1 MAERK
6 NSSRST
12 TNKSSGTTGNTG
24 RSKSSTGTK
33 SAGRSKKALEEQ
45 RLREEALQ
53 KSLRTRR
60 ITSVVLLA
68 AGIFLTLLSFIPGSE
83 GWRALYNVLHGLFG
97 FAAYAL
103 GPVMIYM
110 AVVISAR
117 QPKNTIAV
125 TVFKA
130 SFLMLL
136 VCAASEIIGIG
147 KVNGDNFGEVVKN
160 LYANG
165 KDFKGGGFF
174 ALVLGVPLLFLGRMG
189 ALAIIIIMLLGFVLL
204 MIDMPI
210 DELFKKI
217 GGSVKKAG
225 ENAAEKRVIRREEAA
240 IVNEEYRRIQQEK
253 RAAKQQRDREISAV
267 REQEKQARHQAEAE
281 TRRRKLEEMKA
292 VYNSVDEI
300 GDIPTVKPAEK
311 PLIEET
317 ASPAKT
323 EVQPKSERP
332 PEKTEQRSEPPV
344 LSRTSDISILG
355 EKPQAQEIAEQK
367 KETRDY
373 QQALRKYMEKRHPI
387 MRDNEPANEEKY
399 EADIDLVPIVDA
411 LDKLNAEKGPAR
423 VSRIVDA
430 PKSEITNSD
439 KLSRENESFDISDID
454 EAELSFDPDDITE
467 PDAPKPSESRLLL
480 DPPSAGGSD
489 NEKKIIPFEELH
501 TFTQVEAPMRSD
513 VYRLPPVTLLNE
525 AKKPVP
531 QADIQHEIR
540 KNADKLVE
548 TLKSF
553 GVQTT
558 YLGASRGPSVT
569 RYELQPA
576 PGVKISKIVNLSDDL
591 ALNLAVSGVR
601 VAPVPNKAAVG
612 IEIPNKIKDTVFFR
626 ELVDTAEYRKTF
638 DKKLDTVL
646 GKNISGETVHCNVSK
661 MPHLLIAGTTGSG
674 KSVCVN
680 TIIMSILMKS
690 TPDDV
695 RLIMVDPKQV
705 EFMMYNGIPHLL
717 IPVVT
722 DPKKAAGALAWAVT
736 EMEKR
741 YTLFSENNVRNI
753 DGYNDL
759 CGNDDELARMPH
771 IVIFIDELA
780 DLMMASPKDV
790 EDSIVRLAQ
799 KARAAGMHLVIAT
812 QKPTVQVVTG
822 LIKGNIPSRIALMVA
837 SQIDSRVI
845 LDASGA
851 EKLLGNG
858 DMLYMP
864 VGSPKPVRLQGA
876 YVSDDEVERVT
887 QFITQSFK
895 AEYDESIM
903 AEIERQAERVSNG
916 DKGVGA
922 ENPDD
927 DGDVD
932 EKLEEAIEFVV
943 SAGQAST
950 SVLQRHLK
958 LGYGRAARL
967 IDTMEKMGVVG
978 PYAGSKPRA
987 VLMTKQEWYERKL
1000 RQEK

>member
-12 TNKSSGTTGNTG
+12 TNKSSRTTGNTG
-24 RSKSSTGTK
+24 RSKSSTAAK
-33 SAGRSKKALEEQ
+33 STGRSKKAMEEQ

-53 KSLRTRR
+53 RNLRNRR
-60 ITSVVLLA
+60 ITSVILLA
-68 AGIFLTLLSFIPGSE
+68 VGLFMTLLAIIPGSE
-83 GWRALYNVLHGLFG
+83 GWNALYNVLHGLFG

-110 AVVISAR
+110 AVVISAK

-125 TVFKA
+125 TIFKA
-130 SFLMLL
+130 SFLLLL
-136 VCAASEIIGIG
+136 VCAGAEIIGIG
-147 KVNGDNFGEVVKN
+147 KVNGENFGEVVKN
-160 LYANG
+160 LYVNG

-174 ALVLGVPLLFLGRMG
+174 ALILGVPLLFLGRMG
-189 ALAIIIIMLLGFVLL
+189 ALAMVIIMLLGFVLL

-217 GGSVKKAG
+217 GNSVKKAG
-225 ENAAEKRVIRREEAA
+225 ANAAEKRDIRREESA
-240 IVNEEYRRIQQEK
+240 IANEEYRRMQQEK
-253 RAAKQQRDREISAV
+253 RAAKQQRDREIAAI
-267 REQEKQARHQAEAE
+267 REKEKQARHNADVEA
-281 TRRRKLEEMKA
+281 RRKKLEEMKA
-292 VYNSVDEI
+292 VYNSVD
-300 GDIPTVKPAEK
+300 DINNVSAEK
-311 PLIEET
+311 PVENGEHEKKVQ
-317 ASPAKT
+317 PAKIDSSA
-323 EVQPKSERP
+323 K
-332 PEKTEQRSEPPV
+332 PEKAEERSDSPV
-344 LSRTSDISILG
+344 LSRTSEINILG
-355 EKPQAQEIAEQK
+355 QKPQPQEIVEQK
-367 KETRDY
+367 QETRDY
-373 QQALRKYMEKRHPI
+373 QQALKKYMEKRHPI
-387 MRDNEPANEEKY
+387 MRDEEPVNEEKY

-423 VSRIVDA
+423 VSKIVDA

-439 KLSRENESFDISDID
+439 KLSMEKEFADISEID
-454 EAELSFDPDDITE
+454 EAELSFDPEDIAE
-467 PDAPKPSESRLLL
+467 PAEPKPTESKLLL
-480 DPPSAGGSD
+480 DPPSAGKID
-489 NEKKIIPFEELH
+489 NEKEILPFEELH
-501 TFTQVEAPMRSD
+501 SFTQVELPVQSD
-513 VYRLPPVTLLNE
+513 VYRLPPMSLLNE

-531 QADIQHEIR
+531 QADIEQEIR
-540 KNADKLVE
+540 RNADKLVE

-553 GVQTT
+553 GVSTT

-576 PGVKISKIVNLSDDL
+576 PGVKISKIVNLSDDV

-601 VAPVPNKAAVG
+601 VAPVPDKAAVG
-612 IEIPNKIKDTVFFR
+612 IEIPNKVKDTVFFR
-626 ELVDTAEYRKTF
+626 ELVDTTEFSKTF

-646 GKNISGETVHCNVSK
+646 GKDISGTTIHCNVSK

-680 TIIMSILMKS
+680 SIIMSILMKS

-759 CGNDDELARMPH
+759 CKNNAELARMPH

-837 SQIDSRVI
+837 SQVDSRVI
-845 LDASGA
+845 LDAAGA

-864 VGSPKPVRLQGA
+864 VGSPKPIRLQGC

-887 QFITQSFK
+887 QFITQAFK

-916 DKGVGA
+916 DKGVGT
-922 ENPDD
+922 EDSED

-932 EKLEEAIEFVV
+932 EKLDEAIEFVV

-967 IDTMEKMGVVG
+967 IDTMEKMGIVG

-1000 RQEK
+1000 RQE

>member
-12 TNKSSGTTGNTG
+12 TSRSSRTTGNTG
-24 RSKSSTGTK
+24 RSKSSAAAK
-33 SAGRSKKALEEQ
+33 STGRSKKALEEQ

-53 KSLRTRR
+53 RNLRNRR

-68 AGIFLTLLSFIPGSE
+68 VGLVVTLLSIIPGSE
-83 GWRALYNVLHGLFG
+83 GWNALYSVLHGLFG

-110 AVVISAR
+110 AVVISAK

-125 TVFKA
+125 TIFKA

-136 VCAASEIIGIG
+136 VCAGAEIIGVG
-147 KVNGDNFGEVVKN
+147 KVNGENFGEVVKN
-160 LYANG
+160 LYVNG
-165 KDFKGGGFF
+165 RDFKGGGFF
-174 ALVLGVPLLFLGRMG
+174 ALILGVPLLFLGRMG
-189 ALAIIIIMLLGFVLL
+189 ALAMVIIMLLGFVLL
-204 MIDMPI
+204 MIDTPI
-210 DELFKKI
+210 DEIFKRI
-217 GGSVKKAG
+217 GNSVKKAG
-225 ENAAEKRVIRREEAA
+225 SNVAEKRDIRREESA
-240 IVNEEYRRIQQEK
+240 IANEEYRRIQQEK
-253 RAAKQQRDREISAV
+253 RAAKQQRDREIAV
-267 REQEKQARHQAEAE
+267 IREQEKQARHSADVEA
-281 TRRRKLEEMKA
+281 RRKKLEEMKA
-292 VYNSVDEI
+292 VYNSVD
-300 GDIPTVKPAEK
+300 DLSDVSARNTVEK
-311 PLIEET
+311 GEPEKT
-317 ASPAKT
+317 TQPAKT
-323 EVQPKSERP
+323 EAPAN
-332 PEKTEQRSEPPV
+332 PEKTEERSDSAV
-344 LSRTSDISILG
+344 LSRAREINILG
-355 EKPQAQEIAEQK
+355 QKPIPQEIVEQK
-367 KETRDY
+367 QETRDY
-373 QQALRKYMEKRHPI
+373 QRALKKYMEKRHPI
-387 MRDNEPANEEKY
+387 MRDEEPVSEEKY

-411 LDKLNAEKGPAR
+411 LDKLNEEKGPAR
-423 VSRIVDA
+423 VSKIVDA

-439 KLSRENESFDISDID
+439 KLSMEESVDISDID
-454 EAELSFDPDDITE
+454 EAELTLDPDDIAE
-467 PDAPKPSESRLLL
+467 PVEPKIIESKLLL
-480 DPPSAGGSD
+480 EPPSVGSSD
-489 NEKKIIPFEELH
+489 NDKEIVPFDKLH
-501 TFTQVEAPMRSD
+501 TFTQEKPQVQAD
-513 VYRLPPVTLLNE
+513 AYRLPPMSLLNE

-531 QADIQHEIR
+531 QADIELEIR
-540 KNADKLVE
+540 RNADKLLE

-553 GVQTT
+553 GVSTT

-576 PGVKISKIVNLSDDL
+576 PGVKISKIVNLADDL

-601 VAPVPNKAAVG
+601 VAPVPDKAAVG
-612 IEIPNKIKDTVFFR
+612 IEIPNKVKDTVFFR
-626 ELVDTAEYRKTF
+626 ELVDTPEFRKTF

-646 GKNISGETVHCNVSK
+646 GKDISGTTIHCNVSK

-759 CGNDDELARMPH
+759 CKNNDELARMPH

-837 SQIDSRVI
+837 SQVDSRVI
-845 LDASGA
+845 LDAAGA

-864 VGSPKPVRLQGA
+864 VGSPKPIRLQGC

-887 QFITQSFK
+887 QFITQVFK

-916 DKGVGA
+916 DKGVDA
-922 ENPDD
+922 DNSEDD
-927 DGDVD
+927 SEVD
-932 EKLEEAIEFVV
+932 EKLDEAIEFVV

-967 IDTMEKMGVVG
+967 IDTMEKMGIVG

-1000 RQEK
+1000 RQE

>member
-1 MAERK
+1 MAERRNPPRQATK
-6 NSSRST
+6 
-12 TNKSSGTTGNTG
+12 TG
-24 RSKSSTGTK
+24 RSAGSTGK
-33 SAGRSKKALEEQ
+33 SRSASSSKTTARSKKALEEQ

-53 KSLRTRR
+53 KSLHNRR
-60 ITSVVLLA
+60 IASVILFAVGLF
-68 AGIFLTLLSFIPGSE
+68 ITLLSLIPGSE
-83 GWRALYNVLHGLFG
+83 GWRALYNVMHGLWG

-103 GPVMIYM
+103 GPIMIYI
-110 AVVISAR
+110 ALVISAK
-117 QPKNTIAV
+117 QPKETIAV
-125 TVFKA
+125 TVFK
-130 SFLMLL
+130 FLFL
-136 VCAASEIIGIG
+136 VLILCAGVEIIAVG
-147 KVNGDNFGEVVKN
+147 KVNGANFGEVIKN
-160 LYANG
+160 LYING

-174 ALVLGVPLLFLGRMG
+174 ALFLGVPLLFLGRWG
-189 ALAIIIIMLLGFVLL
+189 ALAIIVIMLLGFVLL

-210 DELFKKI
+210 SELFGKVA
-217 GGSVKKAG
+217 GSVRQAG
-225 ENAAEKRVIRREEAA
+225 ENAAERRDIRREESA
-240 IVNEEYRRIQQEK
+240 IANEEYRRMQQEK
-253 RAAKQQRDREISAV
+253 RLAKQQRDREIADL
-267 REQEKQARHQAEAE
+267 REQQKQARHEAEAE
-281 TRRRKLEEMKA
+281 ARRKKLEEIKS
-292 VYNSVDEI
+292 VFNSVDLT
-300 GDIPTVKPAEK
+300 DKPSEQVRETERAVQPLKTETPAVSEK
-311 PLIEET
+311 PLT
-317 ASPAKT
+317 
-323 EVQPKSERP
+323 SERP
-332 PEKTEQRSEPPV
+332 VLGSSSEIK
-344 LSRTSDISILG
+344 LLG
-355 EKPQAQEIAEQK
+355 ENKSKEIADQK
-367 KETRDY
+367 QETRDY

-387 MRDNEPANEEKY
+387 MRDDPPKKPNDY

-423 VSRIVDA
+423 VSKIIDA
-430 PKSEITNSD
+430 PKADITNSD
-439 KLSRENESFDISDID
+439 QLSKEPEDISETE
-454 EAELSFDPDDITE
+454 EAELSFDPEDISEPSEPLEPRIPAEPPAPNDKEDDIV
-467 PDAPKPSESRLLL
+467 
-480 DPPSAGGSD
+480 
-489 NEKKIIPFEELH
+489 PFGDIH
-501 TFTQVEAPMRSD
+501 SFTQIEYPTDAREN
-513 VYRLPPVTLLNE
+513 VYKLPPVTLLNE

-531 QADIQHEIR
+531 QADIEQEIR
-540 KNADKLVE
+540 RNADKLVE

-576 PGVKISKIVNLSDDL
+576 PGVKISKIANLADDV

-601 VAPVPNKAAVG
+601 IAPVPDKAAVG
-612 IEIPNKIKDTVFFR
+612 IEIPNKVKDTVFFR
-626 ELVDTAEYRKTF
+626 ELVDTPEFRKTF

-690 TPDDV
+690 TPDEV

-753 DGYNDL
+753 DGYNDVAA
-759 CGNDDELARMPH
+759 NDAEMPRMPH

-864 VGSPKPVRLQGA
+864 VGSPKPVRLQGCF
-876 YVSDDEVERVT
+876 VSDDEVERVT

-895 AEYDESIM
+895 AEYDEGIM
-903 AEIERQAERVSNG
+903 AEIERQAERVSG
-916 DKGVGA
+916 DKGA
-922 ENPDD
+922 DLEDSE
-927 DGDVD
+927 DGDEKD

-943 SAGQAST
+943 TAGQAST
-950 SVLQRHLK
+950 SALQRHLK

-967 IDTMEKMGVVG
+967 IDNMEKMGVVG
-978 PYAGSKPRA
+978 PYEGSKPRA

-1000 RQEK
+1000 RQN

>member
-12 TNKSSGTTGNTG
+12 TKTGRTTGSTG
-24 RSKSSTGTK
+24 RSKSASTTK
-33 SAGRSKKALEEQ
+33 STARSKKALEEQ

-53 KSLRTRR
+53 KSLRNRR
-60 ITSVVLLA
+60 IASIILLA
-68 AGIFLTLLSFIPGSE
+68 LGAFFTLLAIVPGSE
-83 GWRALYNVLHGLFG
+83 GWRALYNVMHGLFG

-103 GPVMIYM
+103 GPIMIYT
-110 AVVISAR
+110 AVVLSAK

-125 TVFKA
+125 TIFKF
-130 SFLMLL
+130 SFLLL
-136 VCAASEIIGIG
+136 LLCAGVEIVAVG
-147 KVNGDNFGEVVKN
+147 KVNGENFGEVVKN
-160 LYANG
+160 LYENG
-165 KDFKGGGFF
+165 RDFKGGGFF
-174 ALVLGVPLLFLGRMG
+174 ALFLGVPLLFLGRMG
-189 ALAIIIIMLLGFVLL
+189 ALAIVIIMLLGFILL
-204 MIDMPI
+204 MIDTPI
-210 DELFKKI
+210 DELFRKI

-225 ENAAEKRVIRREEAA
+225 ANAAEKREIRREESALA
-240 IVNEEYRRIQQEK
+240 NEEYRRIQQEK
-253 RAAKQQRDREISAV
+253 REAKLKREREMAEL
-267 REQEKQARHQAEAE
+267 REQERQARHSANVEAK
-281 TRRRKLEEMKA
+281 RMKLEEMKA
-292 VYNSVDEI
+292 VFNSVDLPEEVPEKKTEVNPAENVQSVKPEAPKAPEKSQETD
-300 GDIPTVKPAEK
+300 GPVLSHNSDIKVLGTDKPAE
-311 PLIEET
+311 I
-317 ASPAKT
+317 
-323 EVQPKSERP
+323 
-332 PEKTEQRSEPPV
+332 TEQ
-344 LSRTSDISILG
+344 
-355 EKPQAQEIAEQK
+355 KQES
-367 KETRDY
+367 RDY

-387 MRDNEPANEEKY
+387 MRDDPPKREDAY

-411 LDKLNAEKGPAR
+411 LDKLNAEKSPAR
-423 VSRIVDA
+423 VSKIINA
-430 PKSEITNSD
+430 PKSDVTTSD
-439 KLSRENESFDISDID
+439 ILNKESENISDTD
-454 EAELSFDPDDITE
+454 EAELSFDIDDIVEQSKSAST
-467 PDAPKPSESRLLL
+467 SGMLLE
-480 DPPSAGGSD
+480 PPSASD
-489 NEKKIIPFEELH
+489 NSDKDIVPFEDLH
-501 TFTQVEAPMRSD
+501 TFTQVEAPQYELSD
-513 VYRLPPVTLLNE
+513 VYTLPPMSLLNE

-531 QADIQHEIR
+531 QADIESEIR

-576 PGVKISKIVNLSDDL
+576 PGVKISKIANLADDV

-601 VAPVPNKAAVG
+601 IAPVPDKAAVG

-626 ELVDTAEYRKTF
+626 ELVDTTEFKKTF

-680 TIIMSILMKS
+680 SIIMSILMKS

-759 CGNDDELARMPH
+759 CKNDDELAHMPH

-837 SQIDSRVI
+837 SQVDSRVI

-864 VGSPKPVRLQGA
+864 VGSPKPVRLQGC

-887 QFITQSFK
+887 QFITQTFK
-895 AEYDESIM
+895 AEYDEGIM
-903 AEIERQAERVSNG
+903 AEIERQAERVNG
-916 DKGVGA
+916 ADK
-922 ENPDD
+922 DD
-927 DGDVD
+927 DEEGYDDDERD
-932 EKLEEAIEFVV
+932 EKLDEAIEFVV

-950 SVLQRHLK
+950 SALQRRLK

-978 PYAGSKPRA
+978 PYEGSKPRA

-1000 RQEK
+1000 RD

>member
-12 TNKSSGTTGNTG
+12 TNKSSRTTGNTG
-24 RSKSSTGTK
+24 RSRSSTAAK
-33 SAGRSKKALEEQ
+33 STGRSKKALEEQ

-53 KSLRTRR
+53 KNLRNRR

-68 AGIFLTLLSFIPGSE
+68 VGLVITLLAIIPGSE
-83 GWRALYNVLHGLFG
+83 GWNALYKVLHGLFG
-97 FAAYAL
+97 FASYAL

-110 AVVISAR
+110 AVVISAK

-125 TVFKA
+125 TIFKA

-136 VCAASEIIGIG
+136 VCAAAEIIGIG
-147 KVNGDNFGEVVKN
+147 KVNGENFGEVVKN
-160 LYANG
+160 LYVNG
-165 KDFKGGGFF
+165 RDFKGGGFF
-174 ALVLGVPLLFLGRMG
+174 ALILGVPLLFLGRMG
-189 ALAIIIIMLLGFVLL
+189 ALAMVIIMLLGFVLL
-204 MIDMPI
+204 MVDIPI

-217 GGSVKKAG
+217 GSSVKKAG
-225 ENAAEKRVIRREEAA
+225 TNAAEKRDIRREESA
-240 IVNEEYRRIQQEK
+240 IANEEYRRMQQEK
-253 RAAKQQRDREISAV
+253 RAAKQQRDREIAAI
-267 REQEKQARHQAEAE
+267 REQEKQARHNADVEA
-281 TRRRKLEEMKA
+281 RRKKLEEMKA
-292 VYNSVDEI
+292 VYNSVD
-300 GDIPTVKPAEK
+300 DINNISDEK
-311 PLIEET
+311 P
-317 ASPAKT
+317 
-323 EVQPKSERP
+323 VERGE
-332 PEKTEQRSEPPV
+332 PEKTVQSAKVESPVKPEKSEELKDSPV
-344 LSRTSDISILG
+344 LSRTSEINILG
-355 EKPQAQEIAEQK
+355 QKPQPQEIVEQK
-367 KETRDY
+367 QETRDY

-387 MRDNEPANEEKY
+387 MRDEESVSDEKY

-423 VSRIVDA
+423 VSKIVDA

-439 KLSRENESFDISDID
+439 KLSMEKESADISEID
-454 EAELSFDPDDITE
+454 EAELSFDPEDIAE
-467 PDAPKPSESRLLL
+467 PAEPKPTESKLLL
-480 DPPSAGGSD
+480 DPPSAGSTD
-489 NEKKIIPFEELH
+489 NEKEIVPFEELH
-501 TFTQVEAPMRSD
+501 TFTQVEMPVQSD
-513 VYRLPPVTLLNE
+513 VYRLPPMSLLNE

-531 QADIQHEIR
+531 QADIEQEIR
-540 KNADKLVE
+540 RNADKLVE

-553 GVQTT
+553 GVSTT

-576 PGVKISKIVNLSDDL
+576 PGVKISKIVNLSDDV

-601 VAPVPNKAAVG
+601 VAPVPDKAAVG
-612 IEIPNKIKDTVFFR
+612 IEIPNKVKDTVFFR
-626 ELVDTAEYRKTF
+626 ELVDTTEFSKTF

-646 GKNISGETVHCNVSK
+646 GKDISGATIHCNVSK

-680 TIIMSILMKS
+680 SIIMSILMKS

-759 CGNDDELARMPH
+759 CKNNTELARMPH

-837 SQIDSRVI
+837 SQVDSRVI
-845 LDASGA
+845 LDAAGA

-864 VGSPKPVRLQGA
+864 VGSPKPIRLQGC

-887 QFITQSFK
+887 QFITQAFK

-916 DKGVGA
+916 DKGVGT
-922 ENPDD
+922 EDSED

-932 EKLEEAIEFVV
+932 EKLDEAIEFVV

-967 IDTMEKMGVVG
+967 IDTMEKMGIVG

-1000 RQEK
+1000 RQE

>member
-12 TNKSSGTTGNTG
+12 NTSGRTSGNTG
-24 RSKSSTGTK
+24 RSISSTSTKSS
-33 SAGRSKKALEEQ
+33 GRSKKALEEQ

-53 KSLRTRR
+53 RSLRTRR

-68 AGIFLTLLSFIPGSE
+68 AGLFLTLLSIIPGSE

-110 AVVISAR
+110 AVVISAK

-130 SFLMLL
+130 CFLMLL

-147 KVNGDNFGEVVKN
+147 KVNGENFGEVVKN
-160 LYANG
+160 LYTNG
-165 KDFKGGGFF
+165 RDFKGGGFF
-174 ALVLGVPLLFLGRMG
+174 ALVLGVPLLFLGRGG
-189 ALAIIIIMLLGFVLL
+189 AFVIVIIMLLGFILL

-217 GGSVKKAG
+217 AGSVKKAG
-225 ENAAEKRVIRREEAA
+225 ENAAEKRVIRREESA
-240 IVNEEYRRIQQEK
+240 IANEEYRRLQQEK

-267 REQEKQARHQAEAE
+267 REQEKQARHQAEME
-281 TRRRKLEEMKA
+281 ERRRKLEEMKA

-300 GDIPTVKPAEK
+300 SDLPPVKTVEK
-311 PLIEET
+311 PKPEKT
-317 ASPAKT
+317 ASPAKA
-323 EVQPKSERP
+323 EAKAK
-332 PEKTEQRSEPPV
+332 PEKTEPPV
-344 LSRTSDISILG
+344 LSRTSEISILG
-355 EKPQAQEIAEQK
+355 EKPQAQEIADQK

-387 MRDNEPANEEKY
+387 MRDNEPVNEDKY

-423 VSRIVDA
+423 VSKIVDA
-430 PKSEITNSD
+430 PKSETTNSD
-439 KLSRENESFDISDID
+439 KLSMEKAPDISDID
-454 EAELSFDPDDITE
+454 EAELSFDPEDITE
-467 PDAPKPSESRLLL
+467 PDLPKPSESRLL
-480 DPPSAGGSD
+480 DPPSGGGD
-489 NEKKIIPFEELH
+489 NDKEIVPFEDLH
-501 TFTQVEAPMRSD
+501 SFTQTEAPVQSD
-513 VYRLPPVTLLNE
+513 VYRLPPMTLLNE

-531 QADIQHEIR
+531 QADIQQEIR

-553 GVQTT
+553 GVSTT

-601 VAPVPNKAAVG
+601 VAPVPDKAAVG
-612 IEIPNKIKDTVFFR
+612 IEIPNKVKDTVFFR
-626 ELVDTAEYRKTF
+626 ELVDTAEFSKTF

-690 TPDDV
+690 TPEDV

-759 CGNDDELARMPH
+759 SKNDPELARMPH

-822 LIKGNIPSRIALMVA
+822 LIKGNIPSRIALLVA
-837 SQIDSRVI
+837 SQVDSRVI
-845 LDASGA
+845 LDAAGA

-887 QFITQSFK
+887 QYITQSFK

-916 DKGVGA
+916 DKGGDKSA
-922 ENPDD
+922 DD
-927 DGDVD
+927 GDDGGDVD

-978 PYAGSKPRA
+978 PYAGSKPRT

>member
-1 MAERK
+1 MAERR
-6 NSSRST
+6 NSPRQATKTGRSTGSTGKSRST
-12 TNKSSGTTGNTG
+12 TS
-24 RSKSSTGTK
+24 SKST
-33 SAGRSKKALEEQ
+33 ARSKKALEEQ

-53 KSLRTRR
+53 KSFRNRR
-60 ITSVVLLA
+60 IASVILFAVGL
-68 AGIFLTLLSFIPGSE
+68 FVTLLSIIPGSE
-83 GWRALYNVLHGLFG
+83 GWRALYNVMHGLFG

-103 GPVMIYM
+103 GPIMIYI
-110 AVVISAR
+110 AIVISAK

-125 TVFKA
+125 TVFKF
-130 SFLMLL
+130 SFLVLL
-136 VCAASEIIGIG
+136 LCAGVEIIAVG
-147 KVNGDNFGEVVKN
+147 KVNGENFGEVVKN

-165 KDFKGGGFF
+165 CDFKGGGFF
-174 ALVLGVPLLFLGRMG
+174 ALFLGVPLLFLGRMG
-189 ALAIIIIMLLGFVLL
+189 ALAIVMIMLVGFVLL

-210 DELFKKI
+210 NELFGKI
-217 GGSVKKAG
+217 AGSVKKAG
-225 ENAAEKRVIRREEAA
+225 ENAAERRDIRREESA
-240 IVNEEYRRIQQEK
+240 IANEEYRRMQQEK
-253 RAAKQQRDREISAV
+253 RLAKQQRDREMAAL
-267 REQEKQARHQAEAE
+267 REQQKQAQHEAE
-281 TRRRKLEEMKA
+281 SEARRKKLEEIKA
-292 VYNSVDEI
+292 VFNSVDLPDNNPEE
-300 GDIPTVKPAEK
+300 KSAEK
-311 PLIEET
+311 SRET
-317 ASPAKT
+317 KQT
-323 EVQPKSERP
+323 VQPVKTDTPKKSEKIGE
-332 PEKTEQRSEPPV
+332 PERPV
-344 LSRTSDISILG
+344 LSNTSEIKLLG
-355 EKPQAQEIAEQK
+355 ENKPKEIAEQK
-367 KETRDY
+367 QETRDY

-387 MRDNEPANEEKY
+387 MRDDPPQKTDDY

-423 VSRIVDA
+423 VSRIIDA

-439 KLSRENESFDISDID
+439 KLSQVSDDISDID
-454 EAELSFDPDDITE
+454 EAELSFNPEDIIEPTE
-467 PDAPKPSESRLLL
+467 PEVSGSGLLE
-480 DPPSAGGSD
+480 PPSASESGD
-489 NEKKIIPFEELH
+489 DKEIVPFEELH
-501 TFTQVEAPMRSD
+501 SFARTESTAYEQEN

-531 QADIQHEIR
+531 QADIEQEIR

-576 PGVKISKIVNLSDDL
+576 PGVKISKIANLSDDV

-601 VAPVPNKAAVG
+601 IAPVPDKAAVG
-612 IEIPNKIKDTVFFR
+612 IEIPNKVKDTVFFR
-626 ELVDTAEYRKTF
+626 ELVDTPEFRKTF

-646 GKNISGETVHCNVSK
+646 GKDISGETVHCNVSK

-690 TPDDV
+690 TPDEV

-759 CGNDDELARMPH
+759 CKNDDELARMPH

-864 VGSPKPVRLQGA
+864 VGSPKPVRLQGC

-895 AEYDESIM
+895 AEYDEGIM
-903 AEIERQAERVSNG
+903 AEIERQAERVSGG
-916 DKGVGA
+916 DKGADSGDS
-922 ENPDD
+922 ED
-927 DGDVD
+927 DGEKD

-943 SAGQAST
+943 TAGQAST
-950 SVLQRHLK
+950 SALQRHLK

-967 IDTMEKMGVVG
+967 IDSMEKMGVVG
-978 PYAGSKPRA
+978 PYEGSKPRA

-1000 RQEK
+1000 RQD